1 MDLAPEEVFVF
12 TPKGDVISLPIGS
25 TVIDFAY
32 AIHSAVGNRMIG
44 AKVDGRIVPI
54 DYKVKT
60 GEIIDVLTTK
70 ELEHHHHH
78 H

>member
-1 MDLAPEEVFVF
+1 
-12 TPKGDVISLPIGS
+12 
-25 TVIDFAY
+25 
-32 AIHSAVGNRMIG
+32 MIG

-70 ELEHHHHH
+70 EESQDVYKRQLLMCGESVFLLRESRLWERNMEFRF
-78 H
+78 